1 MALNVPGLLVMA
13 AFYLLILG
21 TGIWASMRSRRE
33 EKKFMGDGME
43 MTLLAGRN
51 INLLVGIFTLTATW
65 VGGGFILG
73 IAEATYNPTLGAVWA
88 LMPVPYVLTFF
99 LGGFFFAK
107 PMRESKYVTMMDPF
121 QQKYGNVL
129 SSALILPALVADVL
143 WVARTLVS
151 LGGTMSVILDL
162 SYVYSIIIS
171 SVVAI
176 IYTLLGGLYS
186 VAYTDVIQL
195 ILIFVSLWV
204 CVPYLMDNPHSVD
217 ISLTAYNYTFQAPWV
232 GTVELDQAG
241 KWFDDFMLLALG
253 GLAYQAFYQRI
264 LSASSYTQAQVTCFA
279 SSAFCLVL
287 GIPSILVG
295 AVAASTDWNST
306 RYGLPTP
313 YERDQAGSI
322 LPIALQYLTPSYI
335 SVIGIGAVAAAV
347 MSSMDSALL
356 SSASMF
362 SSNIYKNILRKQAS
376 DREMQWVIRISV
388 VVVGLAGTA
397 LTFLDS
403 SVLVFWLVGVD
414 MSYTIMFPQLV
425 CILFFKVSN
434 GYGAT
439 VGYMMGIILRILSG
453 EPLIGLPPTIKF
465 PGCRLDNKK
474 KLTQFFPFRTTIM
487 ILSLVSILLVSWL
500 ASIIFNKDLL
510 SEKWDVFQIKRKQK
524 PAPRASD
531 DKRTN
536 SDNEEASAA
545 KHLSCLMV
553 FRNQENFLPG

>member
-1 MALNVPGLLVMA
+1 MSCGWHAHSSAWCYLKKGLNIEQPVDCERALLWCGCRL
-13 AFYLLILG
+13 
-21 TGIWASMRSRRE
+21 R
-33 EKKFMGDGME
+33 
-43 MTLLAGRN
+43 
-51 INLLVGIFTLTATW
+51 
-65 VGGGFILG
+65 
-73 IAEATYNPTLGAVWA
+73 
-88 LMPVPYVLTFF
+88 
-99 LGGFFFAK
+99 LGG
-107 PMRESKYVTMMDPF
+107 RRRDGE
-121 QQKYGNVL
+121 
-129 SSALILPALVADVL
+129 
-143 WVARTLVS
+143 
-151 LGGTMSVILDL
+151 GGTMSVILDL

-171 SVVAI
+171 SVVAM

-204 CVPYLMDNPHSVD
+204 CVPFLMTNPHSLD
-217 ISLTAYNYTFQAPWV
+217 ISLTAYNQTFQTPWV
-232 GTVELDQAG
+232 GTVELDEAG

-306 RYGLPTP
+306 DYGLPTP

-322 LPIALQYLTPSYI
+322 LPIALQYLTPPYI
-335 SVIGIGAVAAAV
+335 SIIGIGAVAAAV

-356 SSASMF
+356 SSASLF

-388 VVVGLAGTA
+388 VVVGMAGTA

-425 CILFFKVSN
+425 CVLFFKMSN
-434 GYGAT
+434 GYGAS
-439 VGYMMGIILRILSG
+439 VGFLMGIILRFLSG
-453 EPLIGLPPTIKF
+453 EPLIGLPPAIHY
-465 PGCRLDNKK
+465 PGYRLNKEGN
-474 KLTQFFPFRTTIM
+474 LTQYFPFRTAIM
-487 ILSLVSILLVSWL
+487 LMSLLSILLFSWL
-500 ASIIFNKDLL
+500 ASIIFNKGLL
-510 SEKWDVFQIKRKQK
+510 SEKWDMFKIKRKEK
-524 PAPRASD
+524 PTARAADS
-531 DKRTN
+531 KKTN
-536 SDNEEASAA
+536 SANEEASAA
-545 KHLSCLMV
+545 KPLLDTTTC
-553 FRNQENFLPG
+553 